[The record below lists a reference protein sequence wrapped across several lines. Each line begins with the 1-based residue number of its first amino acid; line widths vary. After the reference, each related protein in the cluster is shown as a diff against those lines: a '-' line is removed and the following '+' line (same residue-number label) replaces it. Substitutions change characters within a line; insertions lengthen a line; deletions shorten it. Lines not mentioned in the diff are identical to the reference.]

1 MNPLKDVKIRPI
13 RDKVLVTDM
22 EFGEMKTAGG
32 LIITSDDGKAH
43 GVKPRWGKVYA
54 VGPEQEDVQVGQW
67 VLVEHGRWTRG
78 MDIIETDEN
87 GEEVKRTIRMV
98 ENKAMLLISD
108 EKPNTAYIGT
118 EYSNGSGVDIKPED
132 FVDSGR
138 AF

>member
-32 LIITSDDGKAH
+32 LIIKSDDGKAH

-54 VGPEQEDVQVGQW
+54 VGPEQTDVQVGQW

-87 GEEVKRTIRMV
+87 GDEVKRTIRMV
-98 ENKAMLLISD
+98 ENKAMLIISD
-108 EKPNTAYIGT
+108 EKPNTAYIGA
-118 EYSNGSGVDIKPED
+118 EYSNGSSVDIKPED